1 MARSFACLLM
11 VLAATACASSDS
23 ESFSSRYGMTTLS
36 ADNAAAGAGRS
47 APLDPRRGIADRDC
61 HKPIDLPRSNLRCD

>member
-1 MARSFACLLM
+1 MARSSACLLM

-23 ESFSSRYGMTTLS
+23 ESFSSRYGMTASST
-36 ADNAAAGAGRS
+36 DNTTASAGRS
-47 APLDPRRGIADRDC
+47 APLDPRRGVADRDC